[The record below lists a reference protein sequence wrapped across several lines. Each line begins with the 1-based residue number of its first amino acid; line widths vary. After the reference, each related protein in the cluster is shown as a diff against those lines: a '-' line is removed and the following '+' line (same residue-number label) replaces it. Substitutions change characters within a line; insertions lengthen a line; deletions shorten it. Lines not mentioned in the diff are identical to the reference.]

1 MAEKTKKAAKAK
13 VAKKTKGTG
22 SAWRLGLFRNAHGRL
37 VTVYVNSDGSVM
49 PYEQPRV
56 GNAPILFKGAYTG
69 MKYSEARVQLLK
81 DAKKDKGLENE
92 VVEKAPKAAKV
103 TKTKAPKA
111 PKKVAKVQEAKAPKA
126 PKGPAAPRRP
136 KVAASAPTS

>member
-1 MAEKTKKAAKAK
+1 MAEKTKKAAKSK
-13 VAKKTKGTG
+13 VAKKAKSAGTG

-56 GNAPILFKGAYTG
+56 GNAPILFMGAYKG
-69 MKYSEARVQLLK
+69 MKYSEARLQLLK

-92 VVEKAPKAAKV
+92 VVEKAPKAAK
-103 TKTKAPKA
+103 TKAPKA
-111 PKKVAKVQEAKAPKA
+111 SKKVAKVQEAKAPKA